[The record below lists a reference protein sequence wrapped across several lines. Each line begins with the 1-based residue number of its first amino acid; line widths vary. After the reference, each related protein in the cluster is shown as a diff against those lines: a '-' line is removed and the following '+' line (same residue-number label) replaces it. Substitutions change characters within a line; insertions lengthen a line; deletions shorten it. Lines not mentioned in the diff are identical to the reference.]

1 MLYFYRMSTVT
12 PSNDFV
18 DVMPEVQSSR
28 IISQDERTEAEMKSM
43 EEQQRRLNYFTTT
56 TNEELQQQQEKEV
69 FINLSLVQLM
79 SKMSATIIAIINEL
93 LAITKDTEFSE
104 IIYIFIKEDRLVY
117 LGILL
122 FMIALAVYIIDITGG
137 AVAPP

>member
-1 MLYFYRMSTVT
+1 MT

-28 IISQDERTEAEMKSM
+28 IISQDERTEAQMKSM

-93 LAITKDTEFSE
+93 LAITKDTEFSD
-104 IIYIFIKEDRLVY
+104 IIYIFVKEDRLIY
-117 LGILL
+117 EGILL
-122 FMIALAVYIIDITGG
+122 VIIALAIYLIDVTGG
-137 AVAPP
+137 TTVPP